1 MDNMS
6 EATQNLEK
14 INYIENL
21 FNGVNGLNNL
31 ALNMLKKDREDWT
44 KAQQDKN
51 KTNENAP
58 TEP

>member
-1 MDNMS
+1 MDNIS
-6 EATQNLEK
+6 EATQNEK

-44 KAQQDKN
+44 KAQ
-51 KTNENAP
+51 
-58 TEP
+58 